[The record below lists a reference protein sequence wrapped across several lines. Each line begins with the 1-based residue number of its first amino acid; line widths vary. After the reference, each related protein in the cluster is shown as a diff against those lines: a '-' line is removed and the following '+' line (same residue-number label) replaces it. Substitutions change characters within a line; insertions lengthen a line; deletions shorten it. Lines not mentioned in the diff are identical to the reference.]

1 MQAVQGWY
9 LALVSCTKSDSW
21 TSCKDGWA
29 AKRLPGCIVSWPVE
43 DTAIVKGQA
52 KHILGCL
59 SHPLC
64 KRWVREGWPELH
76 TECIVASLWAC
87 VCVHAQLLIDAKLIA
102 TIFIVLIRGSR
113 CIANKY
119 GDGSQIGG
127 CYKKKQSALQ
137 HLLSAVEV
145 SLWSAVALN
154 IMQPMQCLIFPLIEA
169 SKFPTN

>member
-1 MQAVQGWY
+1 MNMQCNAFYSFWSLQAVQGWY

-21 TSCKDGWA
+21 TSCKDRWA
-29 AKRLPGCIVSWPVE
+29 AKRLPSCIVSWPVE
-43 DTAIVKGQA
+43 DTTIVKGQA

-64 KRWVREGWPELH
+64 KRWVREGGPELH

-119 GDGSQIGG
+119 GDGSQIG
-127 CYKKKQSALQ
+127 CSYKKKQCF
-137 HLLSAVEV
+137 V
-145 SLWSAVALN
+145 SHN
-154 IMQPMQCLIFPLIEA
+154 HIKCTKTI
-169 SKFPTN
+169 